1 MGVGPLCRLFGKSRQ
16 AYYHRKWD
24 ISEQEQ
30 MEMVVIELIHQVRRE
45 LPGLGG
51 HKMYKCIFQ
60 PLRSN
65 QIKIGRDKM
74 FTIMR
79 KHNLLIDR
87 KRRNPRTTQSH
98 HWFRRYPNLIKE
110 LQPDHSE
117 QLWVADITYICIG
130 YDFNYLSLITDAHS
144 KKIMSYCLHPYLT
157 NEGTLKALKMALS
170 YRSKNTVLI
179 HHSDRGVQ
187 YCSYEYVDLLKK
199 NNCSISMTENGEAY
213 ENPIAERVNG
223 ILKTEFNLCQVFRS
237 RTDALFTVQKSITS
251 YNNLR
256 PHMSCN
262 YLTPSQAHE
271 TVEPLIKHWT
281 NRRKKFSKSNTEQ
294 NQNPI
299 TIN

>member
-16 AYYHRKWD
+16 AYYNRKWD
-24 ISEQEQ
+24 LSEKEQ
-30 MEMVVIELIHQVRRE
+30 LEIMVVELIRQVRRE

-65 QIKIGRDKM
+65 SIKIGRDKM

-79 KHNLLIDR
+79 KYGLLIDR
-87 KRRNPRTTQSH
+87 KRRSPRTTQSH
-98 HWFRRYPNLIKE
+98 HWFRRYPNLVKE
-110 LQPDHSE
+110 YVTSESE

-144 KKIMSYCLHPYLT
+144 KKIMGYCLHPYLT
-157 NEGTLKALKMALS
+157 NEGTLKALRMAFAS
-170 YRSKNTVLI
+170 RSKITSLI

-187 YCSYEYVDLLKK
+187 YCSFDYVDLLRK

-213 ENPIAERVNG
+213 ENAIAERVNG
-223 ILKTEFNLCQVFRS
+223 ILKAEFNLSQVFKS
-237 RTDALFTVQKSITS
+237 RTDALITVQRSINA

-256 PHMSCN
+256 PHMSCD
-262 YLTPSQAHE
+262 YLTPNEAHL
-271 TVEPLIKHWT
+271 TIEPLVKHWK
-281 NRRKKFSKSNTEQ
+281 NRRKKAVVQKEKEIILN
-294 NQNPI
+294 
-299 TIN
+299 